1 MFNPFKYFEDF
12 RASFG
17 EEAAL
22 KLLKALSDIYEN
34 LAQTVTKEE
43 FNELKEIVRQQ
54 GENLN
59 ILTQRMGQL
68 TQRVDQLTEDVRKLT
83 QRVDQLTERMDQLT
97 QRVDQ
102 LTEDV
107 RKLTQRVDQLTERMD
122 QLTQRV
128 DQLTQRVDQLTEDVR
143 KLTQRVDQL
152 TERMDQLTQRVDQLT
167 ERMDQLTQRV
177 DQLTEDVRKL
187 TGEMGRMKEEMKEV
201 RQHLGGL
208 SITVGYT
215 LENQA
220 YKGLPPLLEK
230 DYGLQVKD
238 RLLRTFLADEKGRPL
253 EVNIYGHAQRN
264 GEEVVILGEAKAQLS
279 KNDIDR
285 FLRRKV
291 KPLQKLLPRTFLVLV
306 THMIS
311 SPEVEEY
318 ARKKGIALY
327 YSYELE

>member
-22 KLLKALSDIYEN
+22 KLLKALSEIYEN
-34 LAQTVTKEE
+34 LAQTVTKVE

-59 ILTQRMGQL
+59 LLTQRMGQL
-68 TQRVDQLTEDVRKLT
+68 TQRVDQLTQRMDQLT
-83 QRVDQLTERMDQLT
+83 QRVDQLTQRMDQLTERVDQLTQRVDQLTQRMDQLT

-107 RKLTQRVDQLTERMD
+107 RKLTQRMD

-128 DQLTQRVDQLTEDVR
+128 DQLTQR
-143 KLTQRVDQL
+143 
-152 TERMDQLTQRVDQLT
+152 MDQLTQ
-167 ERMDQLTQRV
+167 RMDQLTQRV

-187 TGEMGRMKEEMKEV
+187 TGEMGRMKDEMKEV

-230 DYGLQVKD
+230 DHGLRVKD
-238 RLLRTFLADEKGRPL
+238 RLLRTFLADEKGRHL

-285 FLRRKV
+285 FIRRKV